1 MNKVLR
7 YAVLCCLGVSLAVS
21 CIRSEEE
28 QCDTYVRFIYDYN
41 IGGADM
47 YTPGIDLFH
56 KQATKV
62 DLFIF
67 DGQGVYID
75 RITETASSGTFSS
88 DFRITLPRNLPKD
101 AQMVAWS
108 GLYDEFYSVTDMV
121 KGQSRLEDLLVE
133 AKTSTGNII
142 DKDIKP
148 LWNGSA
154 LGNPSLVKY
163 INDVVTI
170 SLVKNTN
177 NIRINLEVVDEDNN
191 ILSDEHFSIE
201 MTSSNKSYRYNN
213 EIVSST
219 DVILYRPFYTGFDEE
234 TGVAAEL
241 KLLRLMADRQSV
253 LKIIH
258 EDRDEVLLEKDII
271 PYLYASRLSIY
282 ASMGKQEYL
291 DREDTY
297 RIIVFLTYKPGP
309 GPGEGQYIATEI
321 RINEWYV
328 RFHDEGIDPVRP

>member
-133 AKTSTGNII
+133 AKTSTGNI
-142 DKDIKP
+142 
-148 LWNGSA
+148 S
-154 LGNPSLVKY
+154 
-163 INDVVTI
+163 
-170 SLVKNTN
+170 
-177 NIRINLEVVDEDNN
+177 E
-191 ILSDEHFSIE
+191 
-201 MTSSNKSYRYNN
+201 
-213 EIVSST
+213 
-219 DVILYRPFYTGFDEE
+219 
-234 TGVAAEL
+234 
-241 KLLRLMADRQSV
+241 
-253 LKIIH
+253 
-258 EDRDEVLLEKDII
+258 
-271 PYLYASRLSIY
+271 
-282 ASMGKQEYL
+282 
-291 DREDTY
+291 
-297 RIIVFLTYKPGP
+297 
-309 GPGEGQYIATEI
+309 
-321 RINEWYV
+321 
-328 RFHDEGIDPVRP
+328 